1 MVRLVRHRQT
11 KGPATDRPHLNHR
24 ATSRLH
30 KRLSRR
36 SGPKYPLPTETPVKV
51 LDPEVPGKAAQGYLW
66 FFAVPRGDV
75 ILEFS
80 RSRGQQVPRQRLA
93 GFQGTIQTD
102 AYEVYQAIERKDA
115 ALRRIG
121 CLAHARR
128 RFYQALRDLVTEAIW
143 FIGQIR
149 LLYRLEEQIRLLDP
163 AERYRIR
170 QDLASFIRPISA
182 PPKKSPNSSSK
193 SPPRFPS
200 PPPCETSVFPA
211 PCGWQPNSPACG
223 CCSNPCGLL
232 RVPDPVRL
240 TISCSQPF
248 TASVLPV
255 RRPKYHPRFRVG
267 FSCRAF
273 YLASLLGRFRT
284 DFAGDE

>member
-1 MVRLVRHRQT
+1 M
-11 KGPATDRPHLNHR
+11 
-24 ATSRLH
+24 
-30 KRLSRR
+30 
-36 SGPKYPLPTETPVKV
+36 

-128 RFYQALRDLVTEAIW
+128 RFYQALRELVTEAIW

-170 QDLASFIRPISA
+170 QEQA
-182 PPKKSPNSSSK
+182 PPIWEAMKKHAKELQPQLLPK
-193 SPPRFPS
+193 STLGQAVNYFLN
-200 PPPCETSVFPA
+200 EYDALLVFTSRTDALRSITTWWRMIFV
-211 PCGWQPNSPACG
+211 
-223 CCSNPCGLL
+223 LL
-232 RVPDPVRL
+232 R
-240 TISCSQPF
+240 
-248 TASVLPV
+248 
-255 RRPKYHPRFRVG
+255 
-267 FSCRAF
+267 
-273 YLASLLGRFRT
+273 
-284 DFAGDE
+284 